1 MNWQEVT
8 VTTQSESVEAISNIL
23 MEAGAEGIQIE
34 DAADKDNYEPADDTV
49 WVEWDKLDRIQSG
62 AVVSGFF
69 PGDIQVREMLDELR
83 VKVLGLQAFGLDP
96 LPRTVQMAD
105 VKDEDWA
112 TEWQKYYHP
121 VRITRD
127 LTVVPKWEK
136 YDVTNED
143 EKLIVL
149 DPGLAF
155 GTGTHPTTRLM
166 LQALTFVMRG
176 GERVLDVGTGSG
188 VLAIAAKH
196 LGADYVLGTDIDE
209 VAVRSAQGN
218 LDLNPVASDIDV
230 QVSDLLK
237 DVEAGDFNL
246 VIANMLS
253 EVLFPLIPTLP
264 DVLVPGGT
272 LLLSGIYEDKIEAI
286 KTLLLEQDYTIDEIM
301 QAGPWFGVV
310 ARCVVED

>member
-34 DAADKDNYEPADDTV
+34 DAADKDNYVPADDTV
-49 WVEWDKLDRIQSG
+49 WVEWDKLDRIESG
-62 AVVSGFF
+62 AIVSGFF
-69 PGDIQVREMLDELR
+69 PGNIQVREMLDELR
-83 VKVLGLQAFGLDP
+83 VKVLGLKDFGLDP
-96 LPRTVQMAD
+96 LPGTVQMAD

-136 YDVTNED
+136 YEVTNQD
-143 EKLIVL
+143 EKLIML

-237 DVEAGDFNL
+237 DVDAGDFNL

-286 KTLLLEQDYTIDEIM
+286 KALLIEQDYTIDEVM

-310 ARCVVED
+310 ARRVVED

>member
-8 VTTQSESVEAISNIL
+8 VTTQSESVEAISNLL

-34 DAADKDNYEPADDTV
+34 DAADKDNYEPADETV
-49 WVEWDKLDRIQSG
+49 WVEWDKLDRLESG

-69 PGDIQVREMLDELR
+69 PGDVQVREMLDELR
-83 VKVLGLQAFGLDP
+83 VKILGLVEFGLDP
-96 LPRTVQMAD
+96 MPGTVQMAD

-121 VRITRD
+121 VRVTRD

-136 YDVTNED
+136 YEITNPD

-196 LGADYVLGTDIDE
+196 LGADYVLGTDIDA

-218 LDLNPVASDIDV
+218 LDLNPVAADIDV

-237 DVEAGDFNL
+237 DVVEKDFNV

-286 KTLLLEQDYTIDEIM
+286 KELLADQAYTIDEIM
-301 QAGPWFGVV
+301 QAGPWFGVI
-310 ARCVVED
+310 AHRTLEA

>member
-8 VTTQSESVEAISNIL
+8 VTTQSESVEAISNLL

-34 DAADKDNYEPADDTV
+34 DAADKDNYEPADETV
-49 WVEWDKLDRIQSG
+49 WVEWDKLDRLESG

-69 PGDIQVREMLDELR
+69 PGDVQVREMLDELR
-83 VKVLGLQAFGLDP
+83 VKILGLVEFGLDSMP
-96 LPRTVQMAD
+96 GTVQMAD

-121 VRITRD
+121 VRVTRD

-136 YDVTNED
+136 YEITNPD

-196 LGADYVLGTDIDE
+196 LGADYVLGTDIDA

-218 LDLNPVASDIDV
+218 LDLNPVAADIDV

-237 DVEAGDFNL
+237 DVVEKDFNV

-286 KTLLLEQDYTIDEIM
+286 KELLADQAYTIDEIM
-301 QAGPWFGVV
+301 QAGPWFGVI
-310 ARCVVED
+310 AHRTLEA

>member
-1 MNWQEVT
+1 MNWQEIT

-34 DAADKDNYEPADDTV
+34 DAADKDNYVPADDTV
-49 WVEWDKLDRIQSG
+49 WVEWDKLDRIESG
-62 AVVSGFF
+62 AIVSGFF
-69 PGDIQVREMLDELR
+69 PGDVQVLEMLDELR
-83 VKVLGLQAFGLDP
+83 AKVLGLSEFGLNP
-96 LPRTVQMAD
+96 LPGTVEMAA
-105 VKDEDWA
+105 VKDADWA

-121 VRITRD
+121 VRVTRD

-136 YDVTNED
+136 YEVTNAD

-166 LQALTFVMRG
+166 LQALNVVMRG

-218 LDLNPVASDIDV
+218 LDLNPVAKDIDV

-237 DVEAGDFNL
+237 DVEEKEFDV

-272 LLLSGIYEDKIEAI
+272 LLLSGIYEDKIESI
-286 KTLLLEQDYTIDEIM
+286 KELLIEQNYAIDEIL
-301 QAGPWFGVV
+301 QAGPWFGVI
-310 ARCVVED
+310 AHGIVED

>member
-8 VTTQSESVEAISNIL
+8 VTTQSESVEAISNLL

-34 DAADKDNYEPADDTV
+34 DAADKDNYEPADETV
-49 WVEWDKLDRIQSG
+49 WVEWDKLGRLESG

-69 PGDIQVREMLDELR
+69 PGDVQVREMLDELR
-83 VKVLGLQAFGLDP
+83 VKILGLVEFGLDP
-96 LPRTVQMAD
+96 MPGTVQMAD

-121 VRITRD
+121 VRVTRD

-136 YDVTNED
+136 YEITNPD

-196 LGADYVLGTDIDE
+196 LGADYVLGTDIDA

-218 LDLNPVASDIDV
+218 LDLNPVAADIDV

-237 DVEAGDFNL
+237 DVVEKDFNV

-286 KTLLLEQDYTIDEIM
+286 KELLADQAYTIDEIM
-301 QAGPWFGVV
+301 QAGPWFGVI
-310 ARCVVED
+310 AHRTLEA

>member
-34 DAADKDNYEPADDTV
+34 DAADKDNYEPADETV
-49 WVEWDKLDRIQSG
+49 WVEWDKLDRLESG
-62 AVVSGFF
+62 ATVSGFF

-83 VKVLGLQAFGLDP
+83 VKVLGLAEFGLDP
-96 LPRTVQMAD
+96 LPGTVQMAD
-105 VKDEDWA
+105 VKDADWA

-136 YDVTNED
+136 YETTNDD

-166 LQALTFVMRG
+166 LQALTVVMRG

-237 DVEAGDFNL
+237 DVAAKDFNL

-264 DVLVPGGT
+264 SVLVPGGT
-272 LLLSGIYEDKIEAI
+272 LLLSGIYEDKIDAI
-286 KTLLLEQDYTIDEIM
+286 KTLLLEQDYTIDEIL
-301 QAGPWFGVV
+301 QAGPWFGVI
-310 ARCVVED
+310 AHRTLED